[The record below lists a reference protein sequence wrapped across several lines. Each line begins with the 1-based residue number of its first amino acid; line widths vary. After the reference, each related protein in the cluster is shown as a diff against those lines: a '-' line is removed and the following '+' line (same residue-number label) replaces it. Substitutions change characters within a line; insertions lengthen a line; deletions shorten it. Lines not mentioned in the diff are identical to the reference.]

1 MPSDL
6 HALLIYWDETEV
18 ETGRYR
24 KGLVLSGFFVFPI
37 RRQLA
42 GRVIFLGFLAQK
54 ILG

>member
-6 HALLIYWDETEV
+6 NALLIYGGETEM
-18 ETGRYR
+18 ETGWYR

-42 GRVIFLGFLAQK
+42 DGVIFLGFLAQK